1 MEGWEDKQIC
11 IKGLSDSQNEGEGRD
26 GVINIITFPMPPPP
40 AIHSN
45 SKSNLVGQI
54 NDCELVTLTRPDK
67 IPVLQ
72 AIYTVTLQYRKL
84 IHIHIQVS
92 CLVTQNQIQKVY
104 STSSEQM
111 ANS

>member
-11 IKGLSDSQNEGEGRD
+11 IKGVSDGQNEGEGRD

-40 AIHSN
+40 ATHSN

-54 NDCELVTLTRPDK
+54 IDCELVTLTCPDK
-67 IPVLQ
+67 IPALQ
-72 AIYTVTLQYRKL
+72 AIYTVTLQHRKL

-104 STSSEQM
+104 STSSEQT
-111 ANS
+111 AKG